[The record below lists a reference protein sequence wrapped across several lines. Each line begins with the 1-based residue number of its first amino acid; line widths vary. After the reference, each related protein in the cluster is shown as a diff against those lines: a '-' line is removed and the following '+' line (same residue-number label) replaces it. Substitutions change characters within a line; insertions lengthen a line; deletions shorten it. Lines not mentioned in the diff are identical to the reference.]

1 MFFFVVLGFITLT
14 SHIYLRYSTEL
25 LTLVDRLLSVNPE
38 HRPDIRDGIFRIPF
52 IETHMKQMCRT
63 GGSLGKIR
71 NGTTDRKSSPAPKID
86 DSLCLLRSSSSW
98 VQQSAKLKKKKED
111 ETKERDRVSSEDTV
125 LTEICQDDDTDL
137 ERLKNSTVNQSSS
150 DAEYAASPAAA
161 SRIQTTPRFKDKK
174 LSRIRRSTH
183 RRRNVFS

>member
-1 MFFFVVLGFITLT
+1 
-14 SHIYLRYSTEL
+14 
-25 LTLVDRLLSVNPE
+25 
-38 HRPDIRDGIFRIPF
+38 
-52 IETHMKQMCRT
+52 MKQMCRT

-98 VQQSAKLKKKKED
+98 VQSAKSKKKED

-150 DAEYAASPAAA
+150 DAAISSSDTEYAASPAAA
-161 SRIQTTPRFKDKK
+161 SRMQTTPRFKDKK

-183 RRRNVFS
+183 RRRIYILLTLCFYFLETYFIRTQVHVRQKLVRTDPQPESSML

>member
-1 MFFFVVLGFITLT
+1 MCLFCWVSSRT
-14 SHIYLRYSTEL
+14 SHISNIHHRYSTEL

-71 NGTTDRKSSPAPKID
+71 NGTTDRKSSLAPKID

-98 VQQSAKLKKKKED
+98 VQSAKSKKKED

-150 DAEYAASPAAA
+150 DAAISSSDAEYAASPAAA
-161 SRIQTTPRFKDKK
+161 SRMQTTPRFKD
-174 LSRIRRSTH
+174 
-183 RRRNVFS
+183 

>member
-1 MFFFVVLGFITLT
+1 
-14 SHIYLRYSTEL
+14 
-25 LTLVDRLLSVNPE
+25 
-38 HRPDIRDGIFRIPF
+38 
-52 IETHMKQMCRT
+52 MKQMCRT

-98 VQQSAKLKKKKED
+98 VQSAKSKKKED

-174 LSRIRRSTH
+174 LRRIRRSTH